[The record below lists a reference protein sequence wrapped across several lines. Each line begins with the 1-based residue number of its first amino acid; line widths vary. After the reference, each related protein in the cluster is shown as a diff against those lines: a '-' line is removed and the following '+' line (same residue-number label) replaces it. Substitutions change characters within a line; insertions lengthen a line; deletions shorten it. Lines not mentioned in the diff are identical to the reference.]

1 MNTESR
7 ENGSPLEIPIRQNL
21 FAAPSGV
28 DDEPRLIGSR
38 CQDCGGTFFP
48 SEAMCPSCVKEGTVQ
63 AVFLKGRGKLV
74 SFTQVMRGMPGFE
87 SPYALGCIELDEGPT
102 LIAQLQD
109 WQGLVL
115 ETNMPVELVIGRI
128 KKDEKGNTVVGPKF
142 KPLVK

>member
-1 MNTESR
+1 MNTANR
-7 ENGSPLEIPIRQNL
+7 ENGSSLEIPIRQNL
-21 FAAPSGV
+21 FAAPSEA
-28 DDEPRLIGSR
+28 DDEPRLIGSHCR
-38 CQDCGGTFFP
+38 ECGGTFFP
-48 SEAMCPSCVKEGTVQ
+48 KEEMCPMCVKEGTVEI
-63 AVFLKGRGKLV
+63 ALLNGRGKLV

-128 KKDEKGNTVVGPKF
+128 KTDEKGNTVVGPKF